1 MGKKRK
7 DGQEKLSFGK
17 AIRNN
22 FYLLGIAWR
31 VRKSRVIMDCF
42 YQAVNWLFDSYY
54 NIFFM
59 GILFGAVERGLSIGL
74 VLICIFATL
83 LLRLV
88 FQVWGNWYWYSFRA
102 KTDIDFFEA
111 VNQMLFDK
119 AADVDLSCYENTE
132 FYTKYTRAASE
143 TGGRVAGMLDNM
155 TSVFGVLFSSIV
167 IMGTIFTLDPLS
179 VIFLLF
185 PIVISLGATNGKHK
199 VTYDLIQANTD
210 PQRKKDYVNRTI
222 YLENYAKEMRLT
234 NIFQVLK
241 DHYAEAIAELRQ
253 NYRTYGVK
261 VAIFRMLE
269 TLLRISRWPLA
280 IMYAGF
286 RVLITQTVTPGTFVV
301 LINAI
306 TSMSGTLGHF
316 MEMFMTMQ
324 KDGLFIQN
332 FRDFLEYH
340 PQVSQSQPGLT
351 PKQESHTLEFRNVS
365 YTYAGAEKPVIEN
378 VNMTLHPGETIAL
391 VGHNGA
397 GKTTLIKLLFRLYDP
412 TEGEILLDGVNI
424 KEYAVEEYRKLFGA
438 VFQDYHAFAMSI
450 AENVLMHPVQEEE
463 RQKVEEA
470 LKNAEVYD
478 KVMESEKG
486 MDAMVTREF
495 DDDGLVFSGGEFQK
509 LTIARLYASGCE
521 FAVLDEPSSALDPI
535 AEYQM
540 FENLK
545 RVCAGKTVVFIS
557 HRLSSAVLADQV
569 YLMEQGKVVEH
580 GNHTML
586 MEQNGKYAEMFRLQ
600 AEMYGLAGGVAR

>member
-1 MGKKRK
+1 MRRKK
-7 DGQEKLSFGK
+7 DEKKEKISFRK
-17 AIRNN
+17 AIQNN
-22 FYLLGIAWR
+22 FYLLGIAWK
-31 VRKSRVIMDCF
+31 VKKSRVIMDCF
-42 YQAVNWLFDSYY
+42 YQALNWLFNSYY
-54 NIFFM
+54 NIFFT
-59 GILFGAVERGLSIGL
+59 GILFGALEKGFRFSMVL
-74 VLICIFATL
+74 VCILVTALIQLAF
-83 LLRLV
+83 R
-88 FQVWGNWYWYSFRA
+88 VWGNWYWFSFRA

-119 AADVDLSCYENTE
+119 AADVDLACYENTE

-155 TSVFGVLFSSIV
+155 TSVFGALFSSVV
-167 IMGTIFTLDPLS
+167 IMGTIFALDPLA
-179 VIFLLF
+179 VIFMLF
-185 PIVISLGATNGKHK
+185 PVVSSLGATNGKHK

-234 NIFQVLK
+234 NVFQVMK
-241 DHYAEAIAELRQ
+241 ENYSQAIAELRQ

-269 TLLRISRWPLA
+269 TLLRICRWPLA

-286 RVLITQTVTPGTFVV
+286 RVLVTKTVSPGTFVV

-306 TSMSGTLGHF
+306 QNMSWTLGHF
-316 MEMFMTMQ
+316 MNMFMTMQ

-332 FRDFLEYH
+332 FRDFLEH
-340 PQVSQSQPGLT
+340 RPQISQSQTGVA
-351 PKQESHTLEFRNVS
+351 PKKQLHTLEFRNVS
-365 YTYAGAEKPVIEN
+365 YTYAGSEKPVIQN
-378 VNMTLHPGETIAL
+378 VNMTLRPGETIAL

-463 RQKVEEA
+463 REKVEEA

-521 FAVLDEPSSALDPI
+521 IAVLDEPSSALDPI

-545 RVCAGKTVVFIS
+545 RVCTGKTVVFIS
-557 HRLSSAVLADQV
+557 HRLSSAVLAEQI
-569 YLMEQGKVVEH
+569 YMMEQGTVVEQ
-580 GNHTML
+580 GNHTSL
-586 MEQNGKYAEMFRLQ
+586 MEKKGKYAQMFQMQ
-600 AEMYGLAGGVAR
+600 AEMYGLAGGVVK

>member
-1 MGKKRK
+1 M
-7 DGQEKLSFGK
+7 EKNKEEKISFRS
-17 AIRNN
+17 AIQNN
-22 FYLLGIAWR
+22 IYLLGIAWK
-31 VRKSRVIMDCF
+31 VKKSRVFMDCF
-42 YQAVNWLFDSYY
+42 YQALNWLFSSYY

-59 GILFGAVERGLSIGL
+59 GVLFGAVERGLHFGL
-74 VLICIFATL
+74 VLVCI
-83 LLRLV
+83 LV
-88 FQVWGNWYWYSFRA
+88 TVLIMLAFQVWGNWYWYSFRA

-119 AADVDLSCYENTE
+119 AADVDLACYENTK

-155 TSVFGVLFSSIV
+155 TSAFGAIFSAIV
-167 IMGTIFTLDPLS
+167 IMGTILTLDPMA

-185 PIVISLGATNGKHK
+185 PIVISLGATKGKNK

-222 YLENYAKEMRLT
+222 YLENYAKELRLT

-241 DHYAEAIAELRQ
+241 DHYAQAIHELRH
-253 NYRTYGVK
+253 NYRTLGAKVGV
-261 VAIFRMLE
+261 FRMLE
-269 TLLRISRWPLA
+269 TLLRIARWPLA
-280 IMYAGF
+280 IIYAGF
-286 RVLITQTVTPGTFVV
+286 RVLITQTVSPGTFVV

-306 TSMSGTLGHF
+306 QRMSGTLAHF
-316 MEMFMTMQ
+316 MTMFMTMQ

-332 FRDFLEYH
+332 FRDFLDYD
-340 PQVSQSQPGLT
+340 PKISQSQKGIVLKP
-351 PKQESHTLEFRNVS
+351 QAHTLELRHVS
-365 YTYAGAEKPVIEN
+365 YTYEGAEKPIIQD

-397 GKTTLIKLLFRLYDP
+397 GKTTLIKLLLRLYDP

-424 KEYAVEEYRKLFGA
+424 KEYTVAEYRRLFGT
-438 VFQDYHAFAMSI
+438 VFQDYHVFAMSV
-450 AENVLMHPVQEEE
+450 AENVLVHPVKEEE
-463 RQKVEEA
+463 RPTVEAA
-470 LKNAEVYD
+470 LKNADVYEKIMEND
-478 KVMESEKG
+478 KG
-486 MDAMVTREF
+486 IDAMLTREF
-495 DDDGLVFSGGEFQK
+495 DDDGLVLSGGEFQK
-509 LTIARLYASGCE
+509 LAIARLYASGCE
-521 FAVLDEPSSALDPI
+521 FAVLDEPTSALDPI

-545 RVCAGKTVVFIS
+545 RVCVGKTVVFIS

-580 GNHTML
+580 GTHSVL

-600 AEMYGLAGGVAR
+600 AKMYGLAGGVVK